1 MAQCKLSTPLDEKT
15 VRGLR
20 VGDVVYL
27 SGTIYTARD
36 EAHIHILDDLR
47 KGREVNIPLRGG
59 VIYHCG
65 PILKREDVGW
75 RVLAAGPT
83 TSTRMNTLEPEF
95 IEKMGIR
102 GVIGKGGMSKRVSEA
117 LVKYGA
123 VYFSFTGGAAVLA
136 ANGIKEVKGVYYE
149 ELGMAE
155 AVWVLE
161 VKDFGPLI
169 VSMDAEGNSL
179 YEKVNLE
186 VERNV
191 LKVKQKLNI

>member
-1 MAQCKLSTPLDEKT
+1 MAEYRLTTPLDEKT
-15 VRGLR
+15 VRELT

-36 EAHIHILDDLR
+36 EAHIHILEDLR
-47 KGREVNIPLRGG
+47 KGREVKIPLKGG

-65 PILKREDVGW
+65 PILKREDGGW

-83 TSTRMNTLEPEF
+83 TSTRMNSLEPEF

-102 GVIGKGGMSKRVSEA
+102 GIIGKGGMSKQVGEA

-123 VYFSFTGGAAVLA
+123 VYLSFTGGAAVLA
-136 ANGIKEVKGVYYE
+136 ANGIKAVKGVYYE

-161 VKDFGPLI
+161 VKEFGPMI
-169 VSMDAEGNSL
+169 VGMDAKGNSL
-179 YEKVNLE
+179 YEE
-186 VERNV
+186 VEAEVDRNI

>member
-1 MAQCKLSTPLDEKT
+1 MAEYKLTTPLDEKT
-15 VRGLR
+15 VRELS

-27 SGTIYTARD
+27 TGTIYTARD
-36 EAHIHILDDLR
+36 EAHIHILEDLR
-47 KGREVNIPLRGG
+47 KGREVKAPLRGS

-65 PILKREDVGW
+65 PILKRENGGW

-83 TSTRMNTLEPEF
+83 TSTRMNTLESEF

-102 GVIGKGGMSKRVSEA
+102 GIIGKGGMSKQVSEA
-117 LVKYGA
+117 LVKHGA

-136 ANGIKEVKGVYYE
+136 SNGIRSVKGVYYE

-161 VKDFGPLI
+161 VKEFGPLI
-169 VSMDAEGNSL
+169 VGMDAKGNSL
-179 YEKVNLE
+179 YEWVNLE

-191 LKVKQKLNI
+191 LKVKQRLNI

>member
-1 MAQCKLSTPLDEKT
+1 LAEYKLTTPLDEKT
-15 VRGLR
+15 VRELT

-36 EAHIHILDDLR
+36 EAHIHILEDLK
-47 KGREVNIPLRGG
+47 KGREVNIPLKGS

-65 PILKREDVGW
+65 PILKREDGGW

-83 TSTRMNTLEPEF
+83 TSTRMNPLEPEF

-102 GVIGKGGMSKRVSEA
+102 GIIGKGGMSKRVSEA

-136 ANGIKEVKGVYYE
+136 ANGIKAVKGVYYE

-161 VKDFGPLI
+161 VKEFGPLI
-169 VSMDAEGNSL
+169 VSMDTKGNSL
-179 YEKVNLE
+179 YEKVESE

-191 LKVKQKLNI
+191 LRVKQKLGI